1 MIDFYNEKLKL
12 EELTAEVKT
21 SEEALNLPQLKVE
34 LIELRKKQE
43 EDGFWLDVEK
53 AKRVNQR
60 IAEIERK
67 EQTVE
72 ALKATCQNVRELMDM
87 AEMME

>member
-67 EQTVE
+67 P
-72 ALKATCQNVRELMDM
+72 AM
-87 AEMME
+87 AAP